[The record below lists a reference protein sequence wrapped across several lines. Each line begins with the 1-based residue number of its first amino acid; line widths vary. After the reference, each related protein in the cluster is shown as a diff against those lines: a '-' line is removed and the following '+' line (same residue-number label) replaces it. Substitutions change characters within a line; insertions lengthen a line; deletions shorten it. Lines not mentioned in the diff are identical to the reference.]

1 MNFVLVALGKIPEYL
16 NDCIYQIK
24 KTQKKS
30 KIFLLINKDSEYKNK
45 NCKIIFVEKLKKSKE
60 HNLFIKKSRLAKDSY
75 RNFFWKYSIERLYYI
90 DNFLNKENLNNVF
103 HIENDVLLFQ
113 DLRLIFNKIKSYNF
127 ASVRD
132 GVNRVIGSVIF
143 IKNKRIS
150 KKVVQISNKYLNQND
165 MKILSHLDYK
175 IANSIYL
182 PIGEDL
188 NFIKKSKNYKTIQK
202 IPFIFDAA
210 AIGQYIDG
218 PHRKKLIN
226 RIIPGVKSLF
236 NTNDGFVNAE
246 TNLKI
251 FNWKIK
257 WKNKKPYKEENN
269 KLIPIANL
277 HIHSKNLKKFMID

>member
-16 NDCIYQIK
+16 NDCINQIK

-30 KIFLLINKDSEYKNK
+30 KIFLLVNKDSGYINK
-45 NCKIIFVEKLKKSKE
+45 NCKIIFVENLIKSNE
-60 HNLFIKKSRLAKDSY
+60 HVVFIKKSKLAKDSY
-75 RNFFWKYSIERLYYI
+75 RDFFWKHSIERLYYI
-90 DNFLNKENLNNVF
+90 DNFLNKTNLKNIF

-113 DLRLIFNKIKSYNF
+113 NLSLLLSKIKNHNF
-127 ASVRD
+127 ACVRD
-132 GVNRVIGSVIF
+132 GIDRVIGSLIY
-143 IKNKRIS
+143 IKNKKVS
-150 KKVVQISNKYLNQND
+150 KKIVQISNKYLNQND
-165 MKILSHLDYK
+165 MKILSHLDNK
-175 IANSIYL
+175 IANSINL
-182 PIGEDL
+182 PLGEDL
-188 NFIKKSKNYKTIQK
+188 NFIRKSKNYKTIKK

-218 PHRKKLIN
+218 PHRRKFIN
-226 RIIPGVKSLF
+226 RILPGIKSF
-236 NTNDGFVNAE
+236 FEKNDGFINTE

-257 WKNKKPYKEENN
+257 WKNKRPYKEENF

>member
-16 NDCIYQIK
+16 NDCISQIK

-30 KIFLLINKDSEYKNK
+30 KIFLLVNKDSGYVNK
-45 NCKIIFVEKLKKSKE
+45 NCKIIFVENLIKSNE
-60 HNLFIKKSRLAKDSY
+60 HVVFIKKSKLAKDSY
-75 RNFFWKYSIERLYYI
+75 RDFFWKHSIERLYYI
-90 DNFLNKENLNNVF
+90 DNFLNKTNLKNIF

-113 DLRLIFNKIKSYNF
+113 NLSLLLSKIKNHNF
-127 ASVRD
+127 ACVRD
-132 GVNRVIGSVIF
+132 GIDRVIGSLIY
-143 IKNKRIS
+143 IKNKKVS
-150 KKVVQISNKYLNQND
+150 KKIVQISNKYLNQND
-165 MKILSHLDYK
+165 MKILSHLDNK
-175 IANSIYL
+175 IANSINL
-182 PIGEDL
+182 PLGEDL
-188 NFIKKSKNYKTIQK
+188 NFIRKSKNYKTIKK

-218 PHRKKLIN
+218 PHRRKFIN
-226 RIIPGVKSLF
+226 RILPGIKSF
-236 NTNDGFVNAE
+236 FEKNDGFINTE

-257 WKNKKPYKEENN
+257 WKNKRPYKEENF

>member
-75 RNFFWKYSIERLYYI
+75 RNFFWKHSIERLYYI
-90 DNFLNKENLNNVF
+90 DNFLNKENLNNIF

-113 DLRLIFNKIKSYNF
+113 DLRLVFNKIKSYNF

-175 IANSIYL
+175 IANSINL

-218 PHRKKLIN
+218 PHRKKLIS

-257 WKNKKPYKEENN
+257 WKNKKPYKKENN

>member
-16 NDCIYQIK
+16 NDCISQIK

-30 KIFLLINKDSEYKNK
+30 KIFLLVNKDSGYINK
-45 NCKIIFVEKLKKSKE
+45 NCKIIFVENLIKSNE
-60 HNLFIKKSRLAKDSY
+60 HVVFIKKSKLAKDSY
-75 RNFFWKYSIERLYYI
+75 RDFFWKHSIERLYYI
-90 DNFLNKENLNNVF
+90 DNFLNKTNLKNIF

-113 DLRLIFNKIKSYNF
+113 NLSLLLSKIKNHNF
-127 ASVRD
+127 ACVRD
-132 GVNRVIGSVIF
+132 GVDRVIGSFIY
-143 IKNKRIS
+143 IKNKKVS
-150 KKVVQISNKYLNQND
+150 KKIVQISNKYLNQND
-165 MKILSHLDYK
+165 MKILSHLDNK
-175 IANSIYL
+175 IANSINL
-182 PIGEDL
+182 PLGEDL
-188 NFIKKSKNYKTIQK
+188 NFIRKSKNYKTIKK

-218 PHRKKLIN
+218 PHRRKFIN
-226 RIIPGVKSLF
+226 RILPGIKSF
-236 NTNDGFVNAE
+236 FEKNDGFINTE

-257 WKNKKPYKEENN
+257 WKNKRPYKEENF

>member
-75 RNFFWKYSIERLYYI
+75 RNFFWKHSIERLYYI

-113 DLRLIFNKIKSYNF
+113 DLKLVFNKIKSYNF

-132 GVNRVIGSVIF
+132 GVNRVIGSLIY
-143 IKNKRIS
+143 IKNKRTS
-150 KKVVQISNKYLNQND
+150 KKIVQISNKYLNQND

-175 IANSIYL
+175 ITNSINL
-182 PIGEDL
+182 PLGEDL

-257 WKNKKPYKEENN
+257 WKNKKPYKKENN
-269 KLIPIANL
+269 KLMPIANL

>member
-16 NDCIYQIK
+16 NDCISQIK

-30 KIFLLINKDSEYKNK
+30 KIFLLVNKDSGYVNK
-45 NCKIIFVEKLKKSKE
+45 NCKIIFVENLIKSNE
-60 HNLFIKKSRLAKDSY
+60 HVVFIKKSKLAKDSY
-75 RNFFWKYSIERLYYI
+75 RDFFWKHSIERLYYI
-90 DNFLNKENLNNVF
+90 DNFLNKTNLKNIF

-113 DLRLIFNKIKSYNF
+113 NLSLLLSKIKNYNF
-127 ASVRD
+127 ACVRD
-132 GVNRVIGSVIF
+132 GIDRVIGSFIY
-143 IKNKRIS
+143 IKNKKVS
-150 KKVVQISNKYLNQND
+150 KKIVQISNKYLNQND
-165 MKILSHLDYK
+165 MKILSHLDNK
-175 IANSIYL
+175 IANSINL
-182 PIGEDL
+182 PLGEDL
-188 NFIKKSKNYKTIQK
+188 NFIRKSKSYKTIKK

-218 PHRKKLIN
+218 PHRRKFIN
-226 RIIPGVKSLF
+226 RILPGIKSF
-236 NTNDGFVNAE
+236 FEKNDGFINTE

-257 WKNKKPYKEENN
+257 WKNKRPYKEENF

>member
-150 KKVVQISNKYLNQND
+150 KKVVQISNKYLNEND

-236 NTNDGFVNAE
+236 KTNDGFANAE

-251 FNWKIK
+251 FDWKIK

>member
-16 NDCIYQIK
+16 DDCIFQIK

-30 KIFLLINKDSEYKNK
+30 KIFLLINKNSEYKNI
-45 NCKIIFVEKLKKSKE
+45 NCKIIFVENLKKSKE
-60 HNLFIKKSRLAKDSY
+60 HNLFIKKSKLAKDSY
-75 RNFFWKYSIERLYYI
+75 RNFFWKHSIERFYYI
-90 DNFLNKENLNNVF
+90 DNFLNKENLNNIF

-113 DLRLIFNKIKSYNF
+113 DLKFVFNKIKNYNF

-132 GVNRVIGSVIF
+132 GVNRVIGSLIF

-150 KKVVQISNKYLNQND
+150 KKIVQISNKYLNQND

-175 IANSIYL
+175 IANSINL
-182 PIGEDL
+182 PLGEDL
-188 NFIKKSKNYKTIQK
+188 NFIKESKNYKTIKK

-218 PHRKKLIN
+218 PHRKK
-226 RIIPGVKSLF
+226 IISKMIPEIKNIF
-236 NTNDGFVNAE
+236 KTYDGFVNTE

-251 FNWKIK
+251 FNWKIR
-257 WKNKKPYKEENN
+257 WKDKRPYKQENN

-277 HIHSKNLKKFMID
+277 HIHSKNLKKFIID